1 MNPYIV
7 FQLVCTCLWLCM
19 HCMFMCL
26 DTIWLCLVDMSLY
39 LTVLQ
44 SLRAKLGPFYS
55 KECVQDNPLLAS
67 STMQYVNLNMVQP
80 TQRRPVAGKVNEAV
94 SVHLARGGVGQVPYE
109 KVPLDYKHILSFS
122 PPAGISRQRVLIEG
136 VPGSG
141 KSTLVQRMCHDW
153 SVGRFAQDYKVVIQ
167 VTLRSLPKDQKLSLE
182 DLIFTSVGDA
192 ANVQVVT
199 DFVTAH
205 QGQGVLFI
213 FDGFD
218 ELSEEMREKSPVCD
232 IITGHLAPHSSFM
245 VTTRPIAAESLYHC
259 VDRRVEISGFGCEEV
274 EKFIREYFASNPS
287 AGEKLLLTLYDR
299 PHIMNLCFTPLLL
312 LMVCYVTSL
321 GDDSPE
327 LLSLHQLFECVI
339 IHTINHNLKRM
350 GKKERADSLQ
360 DVMRLFPSF
369 NRFIQLAQEGIEK
382 DTIIFSDLDFEVDS
396 VFYGLFNCV
405 KAQNRF
411 GVISCTWHFLHL
423 TLQEFMAALA
433 VTKKTPEEQVTFW
446 RRHLTL
452 RYNKEGDFVLAD
464 DRNRTMFLF
473 FSGLSGLSTPGMQRM
488 LLETLNTV
496 VKPSIRDGTPLPAL
510 CEVVAES
517 GNEQLAQS
525 ILSPCGPTVEID
537 EDYLEGVGIAWC
549 VAQHCKQVEGAGIR
563 VGRRVVLSLAITSF
577 ISQLGDVST
586 LTRVELP
593 HMKVVDGK
601 LSQGQL
607 NPFTT
612 EDCLTVKC

>member
-1 MNPYIV
+1 
-7 FQLVCTCLWLCM
+7 M
-19 HCMFMCL
+19 H
-26 DTIWLCLVDMSLY
+26 WDMHHQVVSGY
-39 LTVLQ
+39 LSVLQ
-44 SLRAKLGPFYS
+44 SLRAKLGCYYS
-55 KECVQDNPLLAS
+55 KECIQDNPLLAS
-67 STMQYVNLNMVQP
+67 STMHYVNLNLVHQK
-80 TQRRPVAGKVNEAV
+80 QRQPVAGRADEAV
-94 SVHLARGGVGQVPYE
+94 SIHLARGGVEQVPHE
-109 KVPLDYKHILSFS
+109 KVPLEYEHILSFS
-122 PPAGISRQRVLIEG
+122 PPAGISRKRVLIEG

-192 ANVQVVT
+192 AIVQEVT

-245 VTTRPIAAESLYHC
+245 VTTRPISAENLYHR
-259 VDRRVEISGFGCEEV
+259 VDRRVEISGFGREEV
-274 EKFIREYFASNPS
+274 KKFIREYFASNPS
-287 AGEKLLLTLYDR
+287 AGKKLLSTLSRR
-299 PHIMNLCFTPLLL
+299 PHIMNLCFTPLLC

-327 LLSLHQLFECVI
+327 LLLSLHQLFECVI
-339 IHTINHNLKRM
+339 IHTINHNLKRL
-350 GKKERADSLQ
+350 GKKKHTDSLQ

-369 NRFIQLAQEGIEK
+369 NKLIQLAQEGIEK
-382 DTIIFSDLDFEVDS
+382 DTIIFSSLDFEVDS
-396 VFYGLFNCV
+396 VFHGLFNCI

-411 GVISCTWHFLHL
+411 GTISCTWHFLHL

-452 RYNKEGDFVLAD
+452 MYHKEGYFVLAD

-496 VKPSIRDGTPLPAL
+496 VEPSIRRGTPLPEL

-537 EDYLEGVGIAWC
+537 QYCLEGVGIAWC
-549 VAQHCKQVEGAGIR
+549 VALHCKQVEGAGIR
-563 VGRRVVLSLAITSF
+563 VGGERVHSSNILDREYVYSSAITSF

-593 HMKVVDGK
+593 KMKVDDSK

>member
-1 MNPYIV
+1 
-7 FQLVCTCLWLCM
+7 
-19 HCMFMCL
+19 MCCDIIGL
-26 DTIWLCLVDMSLY
+26 HLVDFVSGY
-39 LTVLQ
+39 LSVLQ
-44 SLRAKLGPFYS
+44 SLRAKLGCYYS
-55 KECVQDNPLLAS
+55 KECIQDNPLLAS
-67 STMQYVNLNMVQP
+67 STMHYINLNLVHQK
-80 TQRRPVAGKVNEAV
+80 QRQPVAGRAEEAV
-94 SVHLARGGVGQVPYE
+94 SVHLAKGGVKQVPHE
-109 KVPLDYKHILSFS
+109 KVPLNYENILSFS
-122 PPAGISRQRVLIEG
+122 PPAGISRKRVLIEG

-153 SVGRFAQDYKVVIQ
+153 SVGRLAQDYKVVIQ

-182 DLIFTSVGDA
+182 DLIFTSVGEA
-192 ANVQVVT
+192 AIVQEVT

-205 QGQGVLFI
+205 QGQGVLFV

-245 VTTRPIAAESLYHC
+245 VTTRPIAAESLYHR
-259 VDRRVEISGFGCEEV
+259 VNRRVEISGFGKEEV
-274 EKFIREYFASNPS
+274 KKFIREYFASNPS
-287 AGEKLLLTLYDR
+287 AGEKLLSSLSRR
-299 PHIMNLCFTPLLL
+299 PHIMNLCFTPLLC

-321 GDDSPE
+321 GDDTAE
-327 LLSLHQLFECVI
+327 VLLSLHQLFEDLI
-339 IHTINHNLKRM
+339 TSTINHNLERV
-350 GKKERADSLQ
+350 GRKERAGSLK
-360 DVMRLFPSF
+360 DVIQLFPSF
-369 NRFIQLAQEGIEK
+369 NKLIQLALDGIEK
-382 DTIIFSDLDFEVDS
+382 DTIIFSDLDCDEVDS
-396 VFYGLFNCV
+396 AFHSLFNCIEARTRV
-405 KAQNRF
+405 A
-411 GVISCTWHFLHL
+411 GIISRTWHFLHL

-433 VTKKTPEEQVTFW
+433 VAKKTPEEQVTFW

-452 RYNKEGDFVLAD
+452 RYNKRGRFVLAD
-464 DRNRTMFLF
+464 DRNMTMFLF

-488 LLETLNTV
+488 LLETRNTV
-496 VKPSIRDGTPLPAL
+496 VKPSIRRTTPLHAL

-537 EDYLEGVGIAWC
+537 DDCLRGVGVAWC

-563 VGRRVVLSLAITSF
+563 VLVGTDGWNYDHSSAITSF

-593 HMKVVDGK
+593 DMEVVDGK

>member
-1 MNPYIV
+1 M
-7 FQLVCTCLWLCM
+7 FVCC
-19 HCMFMCL
+19 
-26 DTIWLCLVDMSLY
+26 DIIGLY
-39 LTVLQ
+39 HIDFVCFVLQ
-44 SLRAKLGPFYS
+44 SLRVKLGHFYA
-55 KECVQDNPLLAS
+55 KECIQDNPLLAS
-67 STMQYVNLNMVQP
+67 STMHYVNLNLVHQK
-80 TQRRPVAGKVNEAV
+80 QRRPVAGRADEAV
-94 SVHLARGGVGQVPYE
+94 SVHLARGGVEQVPHE
-109 KVPLDYKHILSFS
+109 KVPLDCEHILSFS

-153 SVGRFAQDYKVVIQ
+153 LVRRFAQDYEVVIQ

-192 ANVQVVT
+192 VIVQEVT
-199 DFVTAH
+199 DFITAH

-218 ELSEEMREKSPVCD
+218 ELSEEMREKSPVRD

-259 VDRRVEISGFGCEEV
+259 VDRRVEISGFGEAEV
-274 EKFIREYFASNPS
+274 EKFIVEYFASNPS
-287 AGEKLLLTLYDR
+287 AGKKLLSTLSRR
-299 PHIMNLCFTPLLL
+299 PHIMNLCFTPLHL

-321 GDDSPE
+321 SDDSPE
-327 LLSLHQLFECVI
+327 LLLSPHQLFECVV
-339 IHTINHNLKRM
+339 IHTINHNLERV
-350 GKKERADSLQ
+350 GRKEHAGSLK
-360 DVMRLFPSF
+360 DVIQLFPSF
-369 NRFIQLAQEGIEK
+369 NRLIQLAQEGIEK

-396 VFYGLFNCV
+396 VFHGLFNCF

-423 TLQEFMAALA
+423 TLQEFLAALA

-452 RYNKEGDFVLAD
+452 RYNKFGDFVLAD

-473 FSGLSGLSTPGMQRM
+473 FSGLSGLSTPGIQRM
-488 LLETLNTV
+488 LLETVKTV
-496 VKPSIRDGTPLPAL
+496 VKPSIRKSTPLPAL

-525 ILSPCGPTVEID
+525 ILSPCGPTVEIATD
-537 EDYLEGVGIAWC
+537 CFWDVGIAWC
-549 VAQHCKQVEGAGIR
+549 VTQHCKQVEGAGIR
-563 VGRRVVLSLAITSF
+563 VDGEDVCSSKITSF

-593 HMKVVDGK
+593 DMEVDDGK

-612 EDCLTVKC
+612 EDCLIVKCYD